1 MSHKASYKGDR
12 AEALRLVRIANRY
25 VSDVPRICPVCVQGR
40 QDAAAIALH
49 NLCAAKYGCRSYKA
63 VGL

>member
-25 VSDVPRICPVCVQGR
+25 VSDVPRICPVCDEGR
-40 QDAAAIALH
+40 RDAAAIASH
-49 NLCAAKYGCRSYKA
+49 NIIAAARGCRSYPE
-63 VGL
+63 